1 MPWNRSVWFSVLAS
15 SIVAL
20 APHLAW
26 AQEDEVSASGKGIT
40 GGALLGG
47 EVVML
52 TEAALGAKPWWA
64 YMVGG
69 VAGAAGGGV
78 GGYFVEQNGDARVS
92 LYLLAGGMALAIPT
106 TVAVLSRTAYSPPVD
121 YTQDT
126 RPSDEPV
133 AEPPAAEGTSDEGGA
148 AGTGTDPE
156 VSTARPI
163 HYPTVYVPVT
173 PQPPSLL
180 GLHQRVLTLSFPAVE
195 IRDRFTRRELHEFG
209 VKQHAE
215 FRVPVF
221 SASF

>member
-1 MPWNRSVWFSVLAS
+1 MRRNRTTWLAAAAFSVIA
-15 SIVAL
+15 VA
-20 APHLAW
+20 PGVVH
-26 AQEDEVSASGKGIT
+26 AQESEVSPKGKGIT

-78 GGYFVEQNGDARVS
+78 GGYFAEQNGDATLS

-106 TVAVLSRTAYSPPVD
+106 TVAVLSQTAYEPPTD

-126 RPSDEPV
+126 APTDEPV
-133 AEPPAAEGTSDEGGA
+133 AEPPSPDGTVEEQPAAA
-148 AGTGTDPE
+148 AVSRVEPSSRTRLPE
-156 VSTARPI
+156 PPA
-163 HYPTVYVPVT
+163 
-173 PQPPSLL
+173 PPSLL
-180 GLHQRVLTLSFPAVE
+180 SLRRGALSLGVPAVE

-209 VKQHAE
+209 LKQRTE
-215 FRVPVF
+215 VRVPLF
-221 SASF
+221 RASF